1 MASSNLEA
9 LNELIQKIKAGEG
22 TAESNLEAL
31 NMLCIIAG
39 GTGLAKSNLEA
50 LNELLTVFTPG
61 GETQEKSVTIR
72 ANGTTEITPDEGY
85 TLSKAV
91 VVTDVPTKPEQT
103 KAVTIR
109 ENGITGVEPDPGHVL
124 TGVTINTAVPVKME
138 QTKKVTITENGTTE
152 ITPNEGY
159 TLSGA
164 SVFVNVS
171 GGADGNAT
179 VSEIA
184 ESGGIVGNI
193 TKVNLNNVTL
203 SQYGNCNGLFS
214 NFQSLQ
220 DIIWGNFLSNI
231 TKDVDFSHGFN
242 NCKKLK
248 SVDLSSAGD
257 LTIINIA
264 GMFNSSIALE
274 SINWGTIKI
283 KSSSWTNLFCHCSA
297 LTYIDLSVMDTTV
310 LTSSSYGSEYAFSQ
324 CYALTNVVFENNCF
338 SNSSMTKLSFVD
350 CPLSHDCAV
359 DIFNKLATRT
369 NSPTLTLSATT
380 KGYLTADEI
389 AIATNKGWVIS

>member
-31 NMLCIIAG
+31 NMLCVIAG
-39 GTGLAKSNLEA
+39 GTGTAKSNLEA
-50 LNELLTVFTPG
+50 LNELLTVFSPG
-61 GETQEKSVTIR
+61 GETQEKSVTITK
-72 ANGTTEITPDEGY
+72 NGTTEITPDEGY

-103 KAVTIR
+103 KTVTIR
-109 ENGITGVEPDPGHVL
+109 ANGITGVAPDPGHVL
-124 TGVTINTAVPVKME
+124 TDVTINTAVPVKME
-138 QTKKVTITENGTTE
+138 QTKKVSITENGTTE
-152 ITPNEGY
+152 ITPDEGY
-159 TLSGA
+159 VLSGA
-164 SVFVNVS
+164 SVSVSVS
-171 GGADGNAT
+171 GGTDGNAT
-179 VSEIA
+179 VSKIDNP
-184 ESGGIVGNI
+184 GIVSNI

-203 SQYGNCNGLFS
+203 SQYGNCHALFS
-214 NFQSLQ
+214 NLQSLR

-231 TKDVDFSHGFN
+231 TKDIDFSNGFY
-242 NCKKLK
+242 NCAKLTN
-248 SVDLSSAGD
+248 VDLSSAGA
-257 LTIINIA
+257 LTIINIS
-264 GMFNSSIALE
+264 GMFYGSTALE
-274 SINWGTIKI
+274 SINWGSIKI
-283 KSSSWTNLFCHCSA
+283 KSSSWANIFYHCSA

-338 SNSSMTKLSFVD
+338 PNSSMTKLSFVD

-380 KGYLTADEI
+380 KGYLTENEI
-389 AIATNKGWVIS
+389 AIATNKGWVVS